1 MERNDL
7 TKLAKLVA
15 KDVAAGQPGDNSL
28 AASRLLEASPEA
40 ALGLIELLLAEGR
53 RKRPNQKLIS
63 ACVFLFGQA
72 LEYLRYGVEAGHGEA
87 RSLVDAVSA
96 KLLTAGRAGE
106 MEPAL
111 LLLLLS
117 EFATA
122 KLEPGEELRTLM
134 IELLEQNADQALAAA
149 DTGQMAEFAADLAK
163 SVKGDV
169 FALHAH
175 LTETGAA
182 FPEDHRGAM
191 AALLLQS
198 GEPAARE
205 AAVGW
210 LLDPSPDVRASVAGS
225 LVEAALRGLVTP
237 IMLRRMIAVRNWL
250 PETGGGR
257 SALDQAIQ
265 ACRRKGV
272 DCASWPEAQL
282 RDVLASGI
290 DGSGAVGILVICRE
304 GRRHALASLLLKHGI
319 GVRDA
324 WAQHGMARAEAD
336 GILLQAGGSVGQYA
350 VDREFLRTAVA
361 HFLAVSLETGILPP
375 FGLVDFLETVGLP
388 SFQPELLPTETLLA
402 MLEQGIDP
410 EARTA
415 AVLDGLLRE
424 GADLADEYPFLD
436 SWFEDG
442 DQVQALLGG
451 KRLSRAR
458 REAVV
463 LEQVLEPR
471 RRRWADLLAWTAFL
485 LSRSDEDERWLDFYA
500 AARALVEGRG
510 VGDVPILR
518 YVAGQTVEAQ
528 KHRQRWL

>member
-15 KDVAAGQPGDNSL
+15 KDVAAGQPGDYSL

-40 ALGLIELLLAEGR
+40 ALDLVELLLAEGR

-87 RSLVDAVSA
+87 RSHVEAVCA
-96 KLLTAGRAGE
+96 RLLAAGRQGE
-106 MEPAL
+106 AAPEML
-111 LLLLLS
+111 LLLLT

-122 KLEPGEELRTLM
+122 KLDPGEELRALM
-134 IELLEQNADQALAAA
+134 IELLERNADQAPAAI
-149 DTGQMAEFAADLAK
+149 DPGQMADFAADLAK
-163 SVKGDV
+163 TVKGDV

-175 LTETGAA
+175 LTEMGAA
-182 FPEDHRGAM
+182 FPEEHRGAM
-191 AALLLQS
+191 AAMLLQS
-198 GEPAARE
+198 GEPVARE

-210 LLDPSPDVRASVAGS
+210 VLDPSASVRASVARS
-225 LVEAALRGLVTP
+225 LAEAAPQGLVSP
-237 IMLRRMIAVRNWL
+237 VMLRRMIAVRNWL

-272 DCASWPEAQL
+272 ECASWPEAQV
-282 RDVLASGI
+282 RDALASGV
-290 DGSGAVGILVICRE
+290 DGSGAIGILVICRE
-304 GRRHALASLLLKHGI
+304 GRRHALASVLLKHGI

-324 WAQHGMARAEAD
+324 WAQHGMSRAEAD
-336 GILLQAGGSVGQYA
+336 GILLQAGGSVDQHA
-350 VDREFLRTAVA
+350 VDREFLGTATA
-361 HFLAVSLETGILPP
+361 HFLAVSLDTGTLPP
-375 FGLVDFLETVGLP
+375 FGLVDFLETVGLH
-388 SFQPELLPTETLLA
+388 SVQPELLPTEALLA
-402 MLEQGIDP
+402 MLEGGIEP
-410 EARTA
+410 AARTPA
-415 AVLDGLLRE
+415 ALDGQLRE
-424 GADLADEYPFLD
+424 GVDLADEYSFLD
-436 SWFEDG
+436 SWFEDS

-451 KRLSRAR
+451 KRLGRAKG
-458 REAVV
+458 EAVV

-485 LSRSDEDERWLDFYA
+485 LNRSDEHERWLDFYA

-510 VGDVPILR
+510 VGDIPVMR
-518 YVAGQTVEAQ
+518 YVARQTVEAQ
-528 KHRQRWL
+528 RQRQLWR

>member
-7 TKLAKLVA
+7 AKLAKLVA

-40 ALGLIELLLAEGR
+40 GLGLIELLLAEGR

-63 ACVFLFGQA
+63 ACVFLFGQT

-87 RSLVDAVSA
+87 RSHVEAVCA
-96 KLLTAGRAGE
+96 RLLTAGREGE
-106 MEPAL
+106 AEPEL
-111 LLLLLS
+111 LLLLLT

-122 KLEPGEELRTLM
+122 KLDPGEELRALM
-134 IELLEQNADQALAAA
+134 IELLERNADQATAAT
-149 DTGQMAEFAADLAK
+149 DTGQMAEFATDLAK
-163 SVKGDV
+163 TVKGDV

-175 LTETGAA
+175 LTEMGAA
-182 FPEDHRGAM
+182 FPEEHRGAM
-191 AALLLQS
+191 AAMLLHS
-198 GEPAARE
+198 GEPVARE

-210 LLDPSPDVRASVAGS
+210 LLDPSPTVQASVAGS
-225 LVEAALRGLVTP
+225 LAEAAPQGRVTP
-237 IMLRRMIAVRNWL
+237 VMLRRMIAVRNWL

-257 SALDQAIQ
+257 SALDHAIQ

-282 RDVLASGI
+282 RDVLASGV
-290 DGSGAVGILVICRE
+290 DGSGAVGVLVICRE

-324 WAQHGMARAEAD
+324 WAQHGMSRAEVE
-336 GILLQAGGSVGQYA
+336 GILLQAGGSVDQYA
-350 VDREFLRTAVA
+350 VDREFLRTATA

-375 FGLVDFLETVGLP
+375 FGLVDFLETVGLH
-388 SFQPELLPTETLLA
+388 SVQPELLPTEALLV
-402 MLEQGIDP
+402 MLEKRIEPQ
-410 EARTA
+410 ART
-415 AVLDGLLRE
+415 VLDDLLRE
-424 GADLADEYPFLD
+424 GADLVDEYPFLD

-442 DQVQALLGG
+442 DQVQSLLSG
-451 KRLSRAR
+451 KRLSKTK
-458 REAVV
+458 REALV

-485 LSRSDEDERWLDFYA
+485 LSRSDEDERWMDFYA

-510 VGDVPILR
+510 VGDIPVMR

-528 KHRQRWL
+528 RQRQLWR